1 MEKCA
6 FLVVHESIS
15 EDGNYSKET
24 IIMLICL
31 NDLFARLG
39 LTRTCK
45 LLTKLSKNSF
55 YLLPDSLR
63 LGDFFYEL
71 SSSITSLYRFSICL
85 QNQLFLGN

>member
-63 LGDFFYEL
+63 LGDFF
-71 SSSITSLYRFSICL
+71 TNYRVV
-85 QNQLFLGN
+85 LFLFIDSVFVCKISCF

>member
-45 LLTKLSKNSF
+45 LLTKLSKNLF

-63 LGDFFYEL
+63 LGDFF
-71 SSSITSLYRFSICL
+71 TNYRVVL
-85 QNQLFLGN
+85 LLFIDSVFVCKISCF